1 MDREPLRCCWGSPPS
16 TVESKTALRL
26 LCFRGESRLGAVL
39 VVPGLFSRLWL
50 TMARVGV
57 SSGVLH
63 SLLWLYQALLGAS
76 LVFPTSSTRHQ
87 FESFTSFVAASLLES
102 SSCAFF
108 VRRQEVSRICH
119 SVAVSLLGLATIP
132 VPAYLLYKLG
142 GDSSKLLF
150 DWEVVSSAMYNLDL
164 VASAKFM
171 VLLKRHEKPR
181 HPRQGGEPHLLVI
194 IVNGR

>member
-1 MDREPLRCCWGSPPS
+1 MDREPLRCRWGSPPS

-39 VVPGLFSRLWL
+39 VVPGLFSRPWL

-76 LVFPTSSTRHQ
+76 LVFPASSTRHQ

-108 VRRQEVSRICH
+108 VWFTLDTS
-119 SVAVSLLGLATIP
+119 
-132 VPAYLLYKLG
+132 
-142 GDSSKLLF
+142 DLF
-150 DWEVVSSAMYNLDL
+150 T
-164 VASAKFM
+164 
-171 VLLKRHEKPR
+171 RHILR
-181 HPRQGGEPHLLVI
+181 SFGS
-194 IVNGR
+194 